1 MQEKDNYNEMHN
13 ELKKQF
19 TNNFLLFLMKAGVNI
34 LQEDIDSIS
43 MSTNNNIDEL
53 AKFKNKEN
61 TFFDAIEV
69 NLSQSLIN
77 KLFKIYPTIKGI
89 NLWKVSTTINRQL
102 DILEMTLVIIMGSYD
117 FSKKSKNGY
126 LRITFDTSLNMN
138 HLAFVGASNNS
149 DYIIKT
155 TNFMSLDNEIFLFK
169 FLYII
174 EDSIIN
180 QIMPEIRMVGVYDYN
195 SEEFKRRI
203 EYCEL
208 LEY

>member
-19 TNNFLLFLMKAGVNI
+19 MNNFLLFLMKAGVNI

-43 MSTNNNIDEL
+43 ISANNNIDEL
-53 AKFKNKEN
+53 VKFKNKEN
-61 TFFDAIEV
+61 TFFDSIEV

-77 KLFKIYPTIKGI
+77 KLFKIDQTIKGI

>member
-1 MQEKDNYNEMHN
+1 MQEKDNYNEIHN
-13 ELKKQF
+13 DLKKQF

-34 LQEDIDSIS
+34 LQEDIDSIF

-53 AKFKNKEN
+53 VKFKNKEN

-69 NLSQSLIN
+69 DLSKSLID
-77 KLFKIYPTIKGI
+77 KLFKIDSKIKNI
-89 NLWKVSTTINRQL
+89 NIWKVSVTINRQL
-102 DILEMTLVIIMGSYD
+102 DILEITLVIIIGAYD
-117 FSKKSKNGY
+117 FSQKSRNGY

-138 HLAFVGASNNS
+138 HLAFVGSSDNS

-174 EDSIIN
+174 DDSIIN
-180 QIMPEIRMVGVYDYN
+180 QIMPEIRIVGVYDYN

>member
-69 NLSQSLIN
+69 DLSQSLIN
-77 KLFKIYPTIKGI
+77 KLFKIDSKIKNI
-89 NLWKVSTTINRQL
+89 NIWKVSVTINRQL
-102 DILEMTLVIIMGSYD
+102 DILEITLVIIIGAYD
-117 FSKKSKNGY
+117 FSQKSKNGY

-138 HLAFVGASNNS
+138 HLAFVGSSDNS

-174 EDSIIN
+174 DDSIIN
-180 QIMPEIRMVGVYDYN
+180 QIMPEIRIVGVYDYN

-203 EYCEL
+203 EYCEV